1 MVTIAERQRL
11 LDESIAKT
19 QKMRDLRTKISEVNT
34 ERRELWR
41 QLWRAG
47 GMSQTDIAKSCGVTG
62 QTVWNE
68 IHREASDAVA

>member
-1 MVTIAERQRL
+1 MLTIAERQRL

-19 QKMRDLRTKISEVNT
+19 QKMRDLRTQISEVNT

-41 QLWRAG
+41 ELWREG
-47 GMSQTDIAKSCGVTG
+47 GMSQTDIAKSCNVTG

-68 IHREASDAVA
+68 IHRKVPDAIA